1 MTERIAT
8 GCAGLDEILNGG
20 IPANTIT
27 VVMGAPGT
35 GKTILAE
42 EIAFCN
48 ATDERPALYLT
59 TLSEPLEKFIFHG
72 QHYTFFDKDKV
83 GKSVIY
89 EDLGMIVR
97 KAGIEKLPDTV
108 TDMLIKYKPAFLFID
123 SFKALNELLPST
135 MERRTVIYDLATV
148 LTAYQC
154 TTFLIGEYAYEMTTD
169 LPEFAIADVVLNL
182 MKYSTN
188 VREQR
193 FLRVEKLRGSDSI
206 PGMHAFSIAN
216 DGIMMYPR
224 VLSPRVAPTYQPT
237 VERVN
242 SGITGLDEMIDQ
254 GFWRGSTTLVAGP
267 SGSGKTIMAMHFIR
281 EGCRRGEPGL
291 YVGFQENPSQ
301 MARIMLNL
309 GWNATELAESGNF
322 ELMYRS
328 PVEMQLDSV
337 AAEVFQ
343 RVRAGKVRRVVID
356 ALGDLE
362 RCSMDRQRF
371 ADFIYALTQWF
382 AVENITC
389 MMTTELREL
398 FEIHHLSDQEIS
410 NMSDNLVLLGFT
422 RGDEVKR
429 TIRIIKTRGSRH
441 DNRQHELEIDEK
453 GAAVKKS
460 NDRRDDRAEAT

>member
-1 MTERIAT
+1 MTDRIPT
-8 GCAGLDEILNGG
+8 GCVGLDEILNGG

-27 VVMGAPGT
+27 VLMGAPGT

-42 EIAFCN
+42 GLAFSN
-48 ATDERPALYLT
+48 ATEARPALYLT

-72 QHYTFFDKDKV
+72 QRYSFFDPEKV

-89 EDLGMIVR
+89 EDLGMMVR
-97 KAGIEKLPDTV
+97 ETGIEKLAEVVAD
-108 TDMLIKYKPAFLFID
+108 LIMKYKPAFLFID
-123 SFKALNELLPST
+123 SFKSLNELIQST
-135 MERRTVIYDLATV
+135 LERRTVIYDLATV

-154 TTFLIGEYAYEMTTD
+154 TTFLIGEYSDAMTTD
-169 LPEFAIADVVLNL
+169 LPEFAIADVVLNM

-193 FLRVEKLRGSDSI
+193 FLRVEKLRGSNST
-206 PGMHAFSIAN
+206 PGMHAFSIN
-216 DGIMMYPR
+216 DQGIRMYPR
-224 VLSPRVAPTYQPT
+224 LLSPTVAPTYEPK

-242 SGITGLDEMIDQ
+242 SGIGGLDEMIDQ
-254 GFWRGSTTLVAGP
+254 GFWRGSTTMVAGP
-267 SGSGKTIMAMHFIR
+267 SGSGKTIMALSFIR
-281 EGCRRGEPGL
+281 EGALRGEPGL

-309 GWNATELAESGNF
+309 GWSATELLEGGNF

-343 RVRAGKVRRVVID
+343 RVRAGQAKRVVID

-382 AVENITC
+382 AVENVTC
-389 MMTTELREL
+389 LMTTELREL
-398 FEIHHLSDQEIS
+398 FEVGHISDQEIS

-422 RGDEVKR
+422 RGEEMKR
-429 TIRIIKTRGSRH
+429 TIRIIKTRGSTH
-441 DNRQHELEIDEK
+441 DNRQHFLEINDK
-453 GAAVKKS
+453 GAVVGKS
-460 NDRRDDRAEAT
+460 K

>member
-8 GCAGLDEILNGG
+8 GCVGLDEILNGG

-27 VVMGAPGT
+27 VMMGAPGT
-35 GKTILAE
+35 GKTIMAE

-48 ATDERPALYLT
+48 ATDEKPALYLT

-72 QHYTFFDKDKV
+72 QHYSFFDPERI

-89 EDLGMIVR
+89 EDLGMMVR
-97 KAGIEKLPDTV
+97 KAGVEKLPEIVSD
-108 TDMLIKYKPAFLFID
+108 LIIKYKPAFLFID
-123 SFKALNELLPST
+123 SFKGLTELLQT
-135 MERRTVIYDLATV
+135 TLERRTIIYDLATV

-154 TTFLIGEYAYEMTTD
+154 TTFLIGEYSEEMTTD
-169 LPEFAIADVVLNL
+169 LPEFAIADVVLSL
-182 MKYSTN
+182 TKYSTN

-193 FLRVEKLRGSDSI
+193 FLCVEKLRASNSI
-206 PGMHAFSIAN
+206 PGMHAFSITS
-216 DGIMMYPR
+216 DGIKMYPR
-224 VLSPRVAPTYQPT
+224 LLSPSIAPTYQPQ

-242 SGITGLDEMIDQ
+242 SGIAGLDDMIDQ

-267 SGSGKTIMAMHFIR
+267 SGSGKTIMALSFIK
-281 EGCRRGEPGL
+281 EGAVRGEPGL

-309 GWNATELAESGNF
+309 GWNATELLGNGNF

-343 RVRAGKVRRVVID
+343 RVRDGKAKRVVID

-382 AVENITC
+382 AVENVTC
-389 MMTTELREL
+389 LMTSELREL
-398 FEIHHLSDQEIS
+398 FEVRHISDQQIS

-422 RGDEVKR
+422 SGEEIKR

-441 DNRQHELEIDEK
+441 DNRRHELEIDDK
-453 GAAVKKS
+453 GAVVKKS
-460 NDRRDDRAEAT
+460 K